1 MSYPRSKEFLRI
13 IRYNNDIKLTIKN
26 YLEKYGKK
34 INDDESILLKYISD
48 VLKDEKLTIEKL
60 LKETKY
66 YGTLNEALN
75 IRTSFFNYK
84 KDFMDY
90 MNTDLWT
97 TYERTYS
104 KGDIADGI
112 IK

>member
-13 IRYNNDIKLTIKN
+13 IRYDNDIKLTIDN

-34 INDDESILLKYISD
+34 INDDESILLKHLSGTLRD
-48 VLKDEKLTIEKL
+48 GKLTIEKL

-66 YGTLNEALN
+66 YGTLDEALN

-84 KDFMDY
+84 RNFMDY

-97 TYERTYS
+97 DYERTYS
-104 KGDIADGI
+104 KGDVADGI
-112 IK
+112 LK